1 MLGKI
6 ETKDYFTNS
15 FSLYKYL
22 LFIMII
28 VTTRSDVY
36 VLTLLYSRCT
46 GYLMS
51 LSHSRKY
58 GRRALDCKNRY
69 KSGGGSMFLE
79 TDLLLYIFGM
89 LLTSGD
95 GEAFFSDDD
104 ADDDDD
110 DKEEIGNRTKRIYR
124 LT

>member
-1 MLGKI
+1 
-6 ETKDYFTNS
+6 
-15 FSLYKYL
+15 
-22 LFIMII
+22 
-28 VTTRSDVY
+28 
-36 VLTLLYSRCT
+36 
-46 GYLMS
+46 MS
-51 LSHSRKY
+51 LSHSLKYERK
-58 GRRALDCKNRY
+58 ALDCKNRY

-95 GEAFFSDDD
+95 GEAFFFSDDD
-104 ADDDDD
+104 ADDDYDDD